1 MLSLKCRR
9 GKMLRETSTL
19 IKNVLN
25 DYLYTEHSLSTDFN
39 DCLVSLTV
47 DSQEPPIHGL
57 DGGWNFHVTPLLIKE
72 FSISF

>member
-1 MLSLKCRR
+1 M
-9 GKMLRETSTL
+9 
-19 IKNVLN
+19 
-25 DYLYTEHSLSTDFN
+25 YTEHSLSTDFN